1 MCLSKQIGVI
11 QMQTANTQRV
21 FFNKQNAQSITKH
34 YLHATTNNYYY
45 DVIDQ
50 IKLNSSKGKTKV
62 RYNLFSDSYRNKKFI
77 ATLLKTKLQRDGFKV
92 DVYEPIKG
100 WFKLVI
106 YWN

>member
-1 MCLSKQIGVI
+1 
-11 QMQTANTQRV
+11 MQTTTTQRV

-34 YLHATTNNYYY
+34 YLHSTANNYYD

-62 RYNLFSDSYRNKKFI
+62 RYNLLSDSYRNKKFI